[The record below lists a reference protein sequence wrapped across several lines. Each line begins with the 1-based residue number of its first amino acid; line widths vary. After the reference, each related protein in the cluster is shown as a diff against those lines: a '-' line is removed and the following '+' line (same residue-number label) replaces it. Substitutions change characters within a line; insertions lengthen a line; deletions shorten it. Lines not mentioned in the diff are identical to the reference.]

1 MSAEPGLAAAIEA
14 FLACARVEKGLAAHT
29 LSSYSLDLKDFS
41 EFCRRRN
48 FGWPPSAEH
57 LRAYLD
63 SLHAA
68 GLSPRTVARRLSAL
82 RQFFRFLLLEGR
94 ISEDPTALL
103 TTPRLWRSLPR
114 YLTTAQVDALLAA
127 PPTDTARGLR
137 DRAMLETLY
146 ATGLRVSE
154 LVSLRLA
161 DVNLE
166 LGFVRVTGK
175 GGKQRLVPL
184 GSKAQEALRDY
195 LATGRPA
202 LLKGRPSPHIFVTS
216 RGGAMTRQAF
226 WVLLR
231 NHGRQAGIVQK
242 LSPHV
247 LRHSFATHLLE
258 GGAGL
263 RSVQAMLGHADI
275 STTEIYT
282 HVMRTRLRSVI
293 DEHHPRSG

>member
-1 MSAEPGLAAAIEA
+1 MAAEEGLAGALEA
-14 FLACARVEKGLAAHT
+14 FLSSARIEKGLSAHT
-29 LSSYSLDLKDFS
+29 IAAYSFDLKDFR
-41 EFCRRRN
+41 EFCARRRMP
-48 FGWPPSAEH
+48 WPVTAEH
-57 LRAYLD
+57 LRLYLD
-63 SLHAA
+63 SMQEAK
-68 GLSPRTVARRLSAL
+68 LSPRTSARRLSTL

-94 ISEDPTALL
+94 IGEDPTALL
-103 TTPRLWRSLPR
+103 TAPKTWRNLPK
-114 YLTTAQVDALLAA
+114 YLTGEQVEALLAA
-127 PPTDTARGLR
+127 PDHTPRGSR

-154 LVSLRLA
+154 LVSLRMA
-161 DVNLE
+161 DVNLD

-195 LATGRPA
+195 LSQSRHL
-202 LLKGRPSPHIFVTS
+202 LLKGRASPHLFVTA
-216 RGGAMTRQAF
+216 RGSAMTRQAF
-226 WVLLR
+226 WMLLR
-231 NHGRQAGIVQK
+231 RYGRQAGIFQR

-282 HVMRTRLRSVI
+282 HVMRTRLKSTV
-293 DEHHPRSG
+293 DQYHPRN

>member
-1 MSAEPGLAAAIEA
+1 MAAEEVLAGAMEA
-14 FLACARVEKGLAAHT
+14 FLSSARVEKGLSAHT
-29 LSSYSLDLKDFS
+29 IAAYSFDLKDFRD
-41 EFCRRRN
+41 FCHRRGA
-48 FGWPPSAEH
+48 GWPMTADD

-63 SLHAA
+63 GMREAR
-68 GLSPRTVARRLSAL
+68 LSARTAARRLSTL

-103 TTPRLWRSLPR
+103 TAPKTWRSLPK
-114 YLTTAQVDALLAA
+114 YLTGEQVEALLAA
-127 PPTDTARGLR
+127 PDDTVRGRR

-195 LATGRPA
+195 LGQARGALLQGRASPHLFVTGR
-202 LLKGRPSPHIFVTS
+202 GS
-216 RGGAMTRQAF
+216 AMTRQAF
-226 WVLLR
+226 WMLLR
-231 NHGRQAGIVQK
+231 RHGLQAGIRQK

-263 RSVQAMLGHADI
+263 RSVQTMLGHADI

-282 HVMRTRLRSVI
+282 HVMRTRLKSTV
-293 DEHHPRSG
+293 EQYHPRN

>member
-1 MSAEPGLAAAIEA
+1 MAAEEGLAGAVEA
-14 FLACARVEKGLAAHT
+14 FLSCARIEKGLSAHT
-29 LSSYSLDLKDFS
+29 IAAYSFDLKDFLD
-41 EFCRRRN
+41 FCARASLP
-48 FGWPPSAEH
+48 WPVTAEH

-63 SLHAA
+63 QMQQAR
-68 GLSPRTVARRLSAL
+68 LSPRTSARRLSTL
-82 RQFFRFLLLEGR
+82 RQFFRFLLLEGK
-94 ISEDPTALL
+94 ISEDPSALL
-103 TTPRLWRSLPR
+103 TAPKTWRTLPK
-114 YLTTAQVDALLAA
+114 YLTADQVEALLAA
-127 PPTDTARGLR
+127 PDDSPRGRR

-154 LVSLRLA
+154 LVSLRLT
-161 DVNLE
+161 DVNLD

-195 LATGRPA
+195 LSAPRPQ
-202 LLKGRPSPHIFVTS
+202 LLKGRASPHLFVTA
-216 RGGAMTRQAF
+216 RGAAMTRQAF
-226 WVLLR
+226 WMLLR
-231 NHGRQAGIVQK
+231 RYGRQAGIFQK

-282 HVMRTRLRSVI
+282 HVMRTRLRSTV
-293 DEHHPRSG
+293 DEFHPRN

>member
-1 MSAEPGLAAAIEA
+1 MAAEEGLAGAVEA
-14 FLACARVEKGLAAHT
+14 FLSCARIEKGLSAHT
-29 LSSYSLDLKDFS
+29 IAAYSFDLKDFRD
-41 EFCRRRN
+41 FCTRARLP
-48 FGWPPSAEH
+48 WPVSAAH

-63 SLHAA
+63 QMQEAR
-68 GLSPRTVARRLSAL
+68 LSPRTSARRLSTL
-82 RQFFRFLLLEGR
+82 RQFFRFLLLEGK
-94 ISEDPTALL
+94 IGEDPAALL
-103 TTPRLWRSLPR
+103 TAPKTWRTLPK
-114 YLTTAQVDALLAA
+114 YLTGQQVEALLAA
-127 PPTDTARGLR
+127 PDESARGRR

-161 DVNLE
+161 DLNLD

-195 LATGRPA
+195 LSQPRSE
-202 LLKGRPSPHIFVTS
+202 LLKGRASPHVFVTG
-216 RGGAMTRQAF
+216 RGSAMTRQAF
-226 WVLLR
+226 WMLLR
-231 NHGRQAGIVQK
+231 RYGRQAGIFQK

-282 HVMRTRLRSVI
+282 HVMRTRLKSTV
-293 DEHHPRSG
+293 DQFHPRN

>member
-1 MSAEPGLAAAIEA
+1 MAAEESLGAAIDA

-29 LSSYSLDLKDFS
+29 VSSYSFDLKDFF
-41 EFCRRRN
+41 EFFRSRHLA
-48 FGWPPSAEH
+48 WPPTAGD

-63 SLHAA
+63 SLYGA

-94 ISEDPTALL
+94 IGEDPTALL
-103 TTPRLWRSLPR
+103 AAPRLWRNLPK
-114 YLTTAQVDALLAA
+114 YLTASQVEALLAA
-127 PPTDTARGLR
+127 PQPDSPRGLR

-154 LVSLRLA
+154 LVSLRLT
-161 DVNLE
+161 DLNLE

-175 GGKQRLVPL
+175 GGKQRLVPV
-184 GSKAQEALRDY
+184 GSKAQEALRAY
-195 LATGRPA
+195 LQAGRPA
-202 LLKGRPSPHIFVTS
+202 LLKGRASAHVFVTA

-226 WVLLR
+226 WILLR
-231 NHGRQAGIVQK
+231 NYGRQAGIFQK

-282 HVMRTRLRSVI
+282 HVMRTRLKSVV
-293 DEHHPRSG
+293 DQHHPRS

>member
-1 MSAEPGLAAAIEA
+1 MAAEQGLLASIDA
-14 FLACARVEKGLAAHT
+14 FLASARVEKGLAAHT
-29 LSSYSLDLKDFS
+29 LSSYSFDLKDFY
-41 EFCRRRN
+41 EFFRAHSLP
-48 FGWPPSAEH
+48 WPPAAEH

-63 SLHAA
+63 SLHGAR
-68 GLSPRTVARRLSAL
+68 LSPRTVARRLSAL
-82 RQFFRFLLLEGR
+82 RQFFRFLLLEGK

-103 TTPRLWRSLPR
+103 STPRLWRNLPK
-114 YLTTAQVDALLAA
+114 YLTGAQVEALLAA
-127 PPTDTARGLR
+127 PPADTPRGLR

-184 GSKAQEALRDY
+184 GSKAQEVLRQY
-195 LATGRPA
+195 LAASRGR
-202 LLKGRPSPHIFVTS
+202 LLKGRASPHLFVTS

-226 WVLLR
+226 WILLR
-231 NHGRQAGIVQK
+231 NYGRQAGIFQK

-275 STTEIYT
+275 ATTEIYT
-282 HVMRTRLRSVI
+282 HVMRTRLKSVV
-293 DEHHPRSG
+293 DQYHPRS

>member
-1 MSAEPGLAAAIEA
+1 MAAEEGLAGAVEA
-14 FLACARVEKGLAAHT
+14 FLSCARIEKGLSAHT
-29 LSSYSLDLKDFS
+29 IAAYSFDLKDFLD
-41 EFCRRRN
+41 FCTRASLP
-48 FGWPPSAEH
+48 WPVTAEH

-63 SLHAA
+63 QMQQAR
-68 GLSPRTVARRLSAL
+68 LSPRTSARRLSTL
-82 RQFFRFLLLEGR
+82 RQFFRFLLLEGK
-94 ISEDPTALL
+94 ISEDPSALL
-103 TTPRLWRSLPR
+103 TAPKTWRTLPR
-114 YLTTAQVDALLAA
+114 YLTADQVEALLAA
-127 PPTDTARGLR
+127 PDDSPRGRR

-154 LVSLRLA
+154 LVSLRLT
-161 DVNLE
+161 DVNLD

-195 LATGRPA
+195 LAAPRPQ
-202 LLKGRPSPHIFVTS
+202 LLKGRASPCLFVTA
-216 RGGAMTRQAF
+216 RGAAMTRQAF
-226 WVLLR
+226 WMLLR
-231 NHGRQAGIVQK
+231 RYGRQAGIFQK

-282 HVMRTRLRSVI
+282 HVMRTRLKSTV
-293 DEHHPRSG
+293 DQFHPRN

>member
-1 MSAEPGLAAAIEA
+1 MAAEESLVAAIDA
-14 FLACARVEKGLAAHT
+14 FLACARVERGLAAHT
-29 LSSYSLDLKDFS
+29 VSSYSFDLKDFL
-41 EFCRRRN
+41 EFFRGRRLA
-48 FGWPPSAEH
+48 WPPGAGD
-57 LRAYLD
+57 LQAYVD
-63 SLHAA
+63 WLHAA

-94 ISEDPTALL
+94 IGEDPTAML
-103 TTPRLWRSLPR
+103 TAPRLWRNLPK
-114 YLTTAQVDALLAA
+114 YLTAPQVEALLAA
-127 PPTDTARGLR
+127 PQPDSPRGLR

-154 LVSLRLA
+154 LVGLRLA
-161 DVNLE
+161 DLNLE

-175 GGKQRLVPL
+175 GGKQRLVPV
-184 GSKAQEALRDY
+184 GSKAQEALREY
-195 LATGRPA
+195 LQAGRPA
-202 LLKGRPSPHIFVTS
+202 LLKGRASAHLFVTA

-226 WVLLR
+226 WILLR
-231 NHGRQAGIVQK
+231 NYGRQAGIFQK

-282 HVMRTRLRSVI
+282 HVMRTRLKNVV
-293 DEHHPRSG
+293 DQHHPRS

>member
-1 MSAEPGLAAAIEA
+1 MAAEESLVAAIDA
-14 FLACARVEKGLAAHT
+14 FLAFARVERGLAAHT
-29 LSSYSLDLKDFS
+29 IASYSFDLRDFLGFFRS
-41 EFCRRRN
+41 R
-48 FGWPPSAEH
+48 GLAWPPAASD
-57 LRAYLD
+57 LQAYRDWLD
-63 SLHAA
+63 AA
-68 GLSPRTVARRLSAL
+68 GLSPRTVARRISAL

-94 ISEDPTALL
+94 ISEDPAALL
-103 TTPRLWRSLPR
+103 TTPRRWRNLPR
-114 YLTTAQVDALLAA
+114 YLTASQVEALLAA
-127 PPTDTARGLR
+127 PQPDSPRGLR

-161 DVNLE
+161 DLNLE

-175 GGKQRLVPL
+175 GGKQRLVPV

-195 LATGRPA
+195 LAAGRPA
-202 LLKGRPSPHIFVTS
+202 LLKGRANAHLFVTN
-216 RGGAMTRQAF
+216 RGGPMTRQAF
-226 WVLLR
+226 WILLR
-231 NHGRQAGIVQK
+231 KYGRQAGIFQR

-282 HVMRTRLRSVI
+282 HVMRTRLKTVV
-293 DEHHPRSG
+293 DQHHPRG

>member
-1 MSAEPGLAAAIEA
+1 MAAEEGLAGATDA
-14 FLACARVEKGLAAHT
+14 FLACARIEKGLSVHTIAA
-29 LSSYSLDLKDFS
+29 YSFDLKDFRD
-41 EFCRRRN
+41 FCKRRRT
-48 FGWPPSAEH
+48 GWPVTAED

-63 SLHAA
+63 AMQGGKISA
-68 GLSPRTVARRLSAL
+68 RTAARRLSTL

-94 ISEDPTALL
+94 IGEDPTALL
-103 TTPRLWRSLPR
+103 AAPKTWRNLPK
-114 YLTTAQVDALLAA
+114 YLTTAQVEALLGA
-127 PPTDTARGLR
+127 PDTTPRGMR
-137 DRAMLETLY
+137 DRAMIETLY

-154 LVSLRLA
+154 LVMLRPA
-161 DVNLE
+161 DVNLD

-184 GSKAQEALRDY
+184 GAKAQQALREY
-195 LATGRPA
+195 LGEARAA
-202 LLKGRPSPHIFVTS
+202 LLKGRASPQLFVTG
-216 RGGAMTRQAF
+216 RGGGMTRQAF
-226 WVLLR
+226 WLLLR
-231 NHGRQAGIVQK
+231 RYGRQAGIFQK

-282 HVMRTRLRSVI
+282 HVMRTRLKSIV
-293 DEHHPRSG
+293 DEHHPRG

>member
-1 MSAEPGLAAAIEA
+1 MAAEEELARAIES
-14 FLACARVEKGLAAHT
+14 FLSCARIEKGLSAHT
-29 LSSYSLDLKDFS
+29 IAAYSFDLKDFRDYCS
-41 EFCRRRN
+41 RSKLS
-48 FGWPPSAEH
+48 WPVSAEDV
-57 LRAYLD
+57 RGYLD
-63 SLHAA
+63 AMREA
-68 GLSPRTVARRLSAL
+68 RLSARTAARRLSAL

-94 ISEDPTALL
+94 IGEDPTALL
-103 TTPRLWRSLPR
+103 SAPKTWRNLPK
-114 YLTTAQVDALLAA
+114 YLTAAQVEGLLEA
-127 PPTDTARGLR
+127 PEATARGIR
-137 DRAMLETLY
+137 DKAMLETLY

-161 DVNLE
+161 DVNLD

-184 GSKAQEALRDY
+184 GSKAQQALREY
-195 LATGRPA
+195 LGTARGA
-202 LLKGRPSPHIFVTS
+202 LLKGRASPYVFVTA

-226 WVLLR
+226 WMLLR
-231 NHGRQAGIVQK
+231 QHGRKAGIFQK

-282 HVMRTRLRSVI
+282 HVMRTRLKSIV
-293 DEHHPRSG
+293 EKHHPRS

>member
-1 MSAEPGLAAAIEA
+1 MAAEEVLAGAMEA
-14 FLACARVEKGLAAHT
+14 FLSSARVEKGLSAHT
-29 LSSYSLDLKDFS
+29 IAAYSFDLKDFRD
-41 EFCRRRN
+41 FCHRSGT
-48 FGWPPSAEH
+48 GWPVTAED

-63 SLHAA
+63 GMREAR
-68 GLSPRTVARRLSAL
+68 LSARTAARRLSTL

-94 ISEDPTALL
+94 LGEDPAALL
-103 TTPRLWRSLPR
+103 TAPKTWRSLPK
-114 YLTTAQVDALLAA
+114 YLTGEQVEALLAA
-127 PPTDTARGLR
+127 PDDTVRGRR

-195 LATGRPA
+195 LGQARGALLQGRASPHLFVTGR
-202 LLKGRPSPHIFVTS
+202 GS
-216 RGGAMTRQAF
+216 AMTRQAF
-226 WVLLR
+226 WMLLR
-231 NHGRQAGIVQK
+231 RHGLQAGIRQK

-263 RSVQAMLGHADI
+263 RSVQTMLGHADI

-282 HVMRTRLRSVI
+282 HVMRTRLKSTV
-293 DEHHPRSG
+293 EQYHPRN

>member
-1 MSAEPGLAAAIEA
+1 MAAEEVLAGAMEA
-14 FLACARVEKGLAAHT
+14 FLSSARVEKGLSAHT
-29 LSSYSLDLKDFS
+29 IAAYSFDLKDFLG
-41 EFCRRRN
+41 FCQRRRA
-48 FGWPPSAEH
+48 GWPVTAED

-63 SLHAA
+63 GMREAR
-68 GLSPRTVARRLSAL
+68 LSARTAARRLSTL

-94 ISEDPTALL
+94 LSDDPAALL
-103 TTPRLWRSLPR
+103 TAPKTWRSLPK
-114 YLTTAQVDALLAA
+114 YLTGEQVEALLAA
-127 PPTDTARGLR
+127 PDDTARGRR

-195 LATGRPA
+195 LGQARGALLQGRASPHLFVTGR
-202 LLKGRPSPHIFVTS
+202 GS
-216 RGGAMTRQAF
+216 AMTRQAF
-226 WVLLR
+226 WMLLR
-231 NHGRQAGIVQK
+231 RHGLQAGIRQK

-263 RSVQAMLGHADI
+263 RSVQTMLGHADI

-282 HVMRTRLRSVI
+282 HVMRTRLKSTV
-293 DEHHPRSG
+293 EQYHPRN

>member
-1 MSAEPGLAAAIEA
+1 MAAEEALVAAIDA

-29 LSSYSLDLKDFS
+29 LSSYSFDLKDFLG
-41 EFCRRRN
+41 FCRSRRL
-48 FGWPPSAEH
+48 GWPPAPAD

-68 GLSPRTVARRLSAL
+68 ELSPRTVARRLSAL

-103 TTPRLWRSLPR
+103 TSPRLWRNLPK
-114 YLTTAQVDALLAA
+114 YLTSAQVEALLAA
-127 PPTDTARGLR
+127 PEADTPRGLR

-154 LVSLRLA
+154 LVTLRLS
-161 DVNLE
+161 DVNLD

-175 GGKQRLVPL
+175 GGKQRLVPV

-195 LATGRPA
+195 LAAARAA
-202 LLKGRPSPHIFVTS
+202 LLKGRASPHLFVTS

-226 WVLLR
+226 WILLR
-231 NHGRQAGIVQK
+231 NYGRKAGIFQK

-258 GGAGL
+258 GGAG
-263 RSVQAMLGHADI
+263 
-275 STTEIYT
+275 
-282 HVMRTRLRSVI
+282 
-293 DEHHPRSG
+293 

>member
-1 MSAEPGLAAAIEA
+1 MAAEEELARAVEA
-14 FLACARVEKGLAAHT
+14 FLACARIEKGLSAHT
-29 LSSYSLDLKDFS
+29 IAAYSFDLKDFQYY
-41 EFCRRRN
+41 CGRRKLS
-48 FGWPPSAEH
+48 WPVGAEDLRGYMDAMREARLSA
-57 LRAYLD
+57 
-63 SLHAA
+63 
-68 GLSPRTVARRLSAL
+68 RTAARRLSAL
-82 RQFFRFLLLEGR
+82 RQFFRFLLTEGR
-94 ISEDPTALL
+94 IGEDPTALL
-103 TTPRLWRSLPR
+103 SAPKTWRNLPKYLTASQVEGLLASPETTPRG
-114 YLTTAQVDALLAA
+114 V
-127 PPTDTARGLR
+127 R

-161 DVNLE
+161 DVNLD

-184 GSKAQEALRDY
+184 GSKAQQALREY
-195 LATGRPA
+195 LGEARAA
-202 LLKGRPSPHIFVTS
+202 LLKGRASPHLFVTG

-226 WVLLR
+226 WMLLR
-231 NHGRQAGIVQK
+231 QHGRKAGIFQK

-282 HVMRTRLRSVI
+282 HVMRTRLKSIV
-293 DEHHPRSG
+293 DEHHPRG

>member
-1 MSAEPGLAAAIEA
+1 MAAEEELARAIEA
-14 FLACARVEKGLAAHT
+14 FLACARIEKGLSAHT
-29 LSSYSLDLKDFS
+29 ISSYSFDLN
-41 EFCRRRN
+41 N
-48 FGWPPSAEH
+48 FRDYCSSRKLSWPVRAEDLRGYMDAMREAKLSA
-57 LRAYLD
+57 
-63 SLHAA
+63 
-68 GLSPRTVARRLSAL
+68 RTSARRLSAL
-82 RQFFRFLLLEGR
+82 RQFFRFLLTEGR
-94 ISEDPTALL
+94 IGEDPTALL
-103 TTPRLWRSLPR
+103 SAPKTWRNLPKYLTASQVEGLLASPEATPRG
-114 YLTTAQVDALLAA
+114 V
-127 PPTDTARGLR
+127 R

-161 DVNLE
+161 DVNLD

-184 GSKAQEALRDY
+184 GSKAQQALREY
-195 LATGRPA
+195 LAEARAA
-202 LLKGRPSPHIFVTS
+202 LLKGRASPHLFVTG

-226 WVLLR
+226 WMLLR
-231 NHGRQAGIVQK
+231 QHGRKAGIFQK

-282 HVMRTRLRSVI
+282 HVMRTRLKSIV
-293 DEHHPRSG
+293 DEHHPRG